1 MNDTAGNKHF
11 QVEITK
17 TLQMLVDVDAPNAEE
32 AESIVRAEYDKGGY
46 ILDAAHYKG
55 ADIKLFGAEHDRGL
69 DSDRDTAS
77 PPLTSNEHVNELL
90 TVMRENSVD
99 TGELL
104 AVLRYVGMVERQ
116 LGNAVNEVQAMRQE
130 MNGMREIQDH
140 PVRTA
145 MQNAVNAMEEKIAV
159 MRERLEAV
167 KAGIIDGAKNAVAAF
182 KEKGITALH
191 SVASFFNVKGGLQSL
206 RDSLN
211 AGIKEDERA
220 IAAIEAASAK
230 YHEAGR
236 RVKNMGRALANQEL
250 EQNAKPTGKLAKTLE
265 SPFIREKDCLTN
277 AVNDVN
283 AAIQGME
290 RLEAAA
296 AGIREPRTAAK
307 TGEKPSILK
316 GLDTFKEQIAAAKKD
331 APVTGRPARDE
342 SSL

>member
-1 MNDTAGNKHF
+1 MND
-11 QVEITK
+11 
-17 TLQMLVDVDAPNAEE
+17 
-32 AESIVRAEYDKGGY
+32 S
-46 ILDAAHYKG
+46 AATP
-55 ADIKLFGAEHDRGL
+55 LTPSERENSL
-69 DSDRDTAS
+69 ETAS
-77 PPLTSNEHVNELL
+77 PPLLSNEHVQELIS
-90 TVMRENSVD
+90 VMKENSVD

-116 LGNAVNEVQAMRQE
+116 LDTAVNELTAMRRE
-130 MNGMREIQDH
+130 IADMREIQNH
-140 PVRTA
+140 PVKTA
-145 MQNAVNAMEEKIAV
+145 MQNAADALEGKIAV

-191 SVASFFNVKGGLQSL
+191 NVASFLNVKGGLQSL

-236 RVKNMGRALANQEL
+236 RVKNMGRALTNQEAVR
-250 EQNAKPTGKLAKTLE
+250 EAKPTGKLAKTLE
-265 SPFIREKDCLTN
+265 APFVREKDCLTS
-277 AVNDVN
+277 AVKDVN
-283 AAIQGME
+283 AAIRGME

-296 AGIREPRTAAK
+296 ARIRETRTAARA
-307 TGEKPSILK
+307 GGKPSILK
-316 GLDTFKEQIAAAKKD
+316 GLDEFKEQIAAAKKD
-331 APVTGRPARDE
+331 APVTGRPAREE